1 MNKLTNT
8 EIEHILWNHS
18 IETFTV
24 GNKIYGIVQAT
35 QFNKDG
41 TRHEFQEITNLTG
54 YTVAQLRHYLGY

>member
-18 IETFTV
+18 VDTFTA
-24 GNKIYGIVQAT
+24 GGRIYGIMYAT

-41 TRHEFQEITNLTG
+41 TRHAYQEITDLTG
-54 YTVAQLRHYLGY
+54 YTVKQLRHYLCY

>member
-8 EIEHILWNHS
+8 EIENILRNHS
-18 IETFTV
+18 VDTFTA
-24 GNKIYGIVQAT
+24 GGRIYGIMYAT

>member
-8 EIEHILWNHS
+8 KIENILRNHS

-41 TRHEFQEITNLTG
+41 TRHAYQEITDLTG
-54 YTVAQLRHYLGY
+54 YTVKQLKHYLCY